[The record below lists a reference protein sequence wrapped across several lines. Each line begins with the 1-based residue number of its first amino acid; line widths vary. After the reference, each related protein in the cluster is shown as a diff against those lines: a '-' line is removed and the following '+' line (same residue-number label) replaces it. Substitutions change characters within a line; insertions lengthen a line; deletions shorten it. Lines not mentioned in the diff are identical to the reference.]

1 MRTDE
6 RIHMCCN
13 NIGTINSNDGIYLQE
28 SQQIMDNSNSSQ
40 LIIGDNYVNTH
51 LYMQNRLNN
60 EIKDSSIKLTTSYWT
75 HVFESIKLINRS
87 WSKIFNI
94 GNI

>member
-13 NIGTINSNDGIYLQE
+13 NIGTINSNDGIFLQE

-75 HVFESIKLINRS
+75 HVFESIKLINR

-94 GNI
+94 DNI